1 MKAVFIAVAAVAG
14 LVLVAAAFNAASMAP
29 AAGERALD
37 AADVSAFLGRIQGAW
52 QGEAIITP
60 IGPRPYD
67 ISFAPNA
74 AGEIE
79 GAAEPG
85 GAIHTWA
92 FHRDGED
99 LKLRFLF
106 HLPRQSPAC
115 RAESPRREGR
125 RRDLPGAAAGI
136 PLAPHTGGNE
146 DPGHARLPWR
156 PLARRDPTAPAM
168 NIPRRRRRGAG
179 GCAVRRRALV
189 RLPPRP
195 DPAPAELRH
204 HCDLPPRC
212 VLRRAEGGGIT
223 AEQGCGC
230 GPIR

>member
-14 LVLVAAAFNAASMAP
+14 LVLAAAAFNAASMAP

-99 LKLRFLF
+99 LKLRFLSTF
-106 HLPRQSPAC
+106 RGNRQPVVLKARGARDGAVIFQALRPEFLSLRI
-115 RAESPRREGR
+115 RAETKTLVMRVFHGDRLHVEIRLHRR
-125 RRDLPGAAAGI
+125 
-136 PLAPHTGGNE
+136 
-146 DPGHARLPWR
+146 
-156 PLARRDPTAPAM
+156 
-168 NIPRRRRRGAG
+168 
-179 GCAVRRRALV
+179 
-189 RLPPRP
+189 
-195 DPAPAELRH
+195 
-204 HCDLPPRC
+204 
-212 VLRRAEGGGIT
+212 
-223 AEQGCGC
+223 
-230 GPIR
+230 